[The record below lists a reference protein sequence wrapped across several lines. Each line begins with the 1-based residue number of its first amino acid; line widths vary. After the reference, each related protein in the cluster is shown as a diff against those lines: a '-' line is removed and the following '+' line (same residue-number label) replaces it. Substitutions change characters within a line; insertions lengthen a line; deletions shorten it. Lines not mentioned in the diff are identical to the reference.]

1 MVNELEEVLQAIET
15 IINKLRELKGEGRSP
30 EARAMA
36 VTITMLEQASAYYQ
50 KYVLGG

>member
-1 MVNELEEVLQAIET
+1 MINEREEVLQAMET
-15 IINKLRELKGEGRSP
+15 VLQKLRELKGEDRSL